1 MQSVRKIFSGKKH
14 KSSETPETRAEPQD
28 AQPPTLNGGLSDG
41 PLSAAPVDDVHN
53 EPATRRVVQAPALS
67 ESGSPKTADAIL
79 IKAEPSPMGDQCK
92 FMVNRDLFE
101 GYSWWFPDLASAEGS
116 PLAEALFGLDEVE
129 TVLVHESTL
138 TLTRKDKNQADWR
151 PLAKQAGAAIR
162 SVLQSGS
169 PLIAEKIIRDMPSE
183 DDIREE
189 IQEVIDMVVNPG
201 VAGHGGNVSLLGV
214 KGNTVTIAMG
224 GGCQGCSSASYTL
237 KVGIHNA
244 FRKAIPTV
252 GAILDETDHAAGLN
266 PYYS

>member
-1 MQSVRKIFSGKKH
+1 M
-14 KSSETPETRAEPQD
+14 
-28 AQPPTLNGGLSDG
+28 
-41 PLSAAPVDDVHN
+41 
-53 EPATRRVVQAPALS
+53 VQAPALS